1 MFTLVLKEKQLFIF
15 SFFFKVKNYLFL
27 KGPQLFKSAQIQNT
41 VDHFLRKCE
50 INLDYITQ

>member
-15 SFFFKVKNYLFL
+15 HIFLKLKTIFFL